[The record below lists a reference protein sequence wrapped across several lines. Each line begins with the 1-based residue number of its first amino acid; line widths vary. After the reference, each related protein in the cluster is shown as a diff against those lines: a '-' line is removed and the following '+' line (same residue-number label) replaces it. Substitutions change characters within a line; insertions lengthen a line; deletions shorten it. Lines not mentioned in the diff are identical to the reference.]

1 MISTFTNYFENRKI
15 MCKMRASHHLLE
27 IETEK
32 NKNIK
37 RDERICCH
45 SSLSETEDE
54 NHE

>member
-15 MCKMRASHHLLE
+15 MRKMRASHHLLE

-37 RDERICCH
+37 RRTH
-45 SSLSETEDE
+45 LLS
-54 NHE
+54 